1 MAGGAVSNAIRE
13 DPRVKGL
20 LYAASETQVWVS
32 YDDGDH
38 WQSLR
43 LDMPAISVRDIQVKD
58 DSTCLCSDLV
68 AATHGRGFWILDNVT
83 PLRQQAALKAAES
96 ARAVFLVKPAVA
108 VRVRHGTNDPTP
120 WPPELPAGENPM
132 PGAIIDYYLPADAS
146 GAVTIDILDAANT
159 VVRSYSSA
167 DPAIEPH
174 PGVDMEA
181 YDKVCRARPTATYC
195 GLPLYWPAP
204 PIRVSAKTGMHR
216 FSWDMRLQPFERNV
230 IADGGNVNAT
240 GAVPRRTYDEANA
253 PWAPAGSYTVR
264 LTAEGKS
271 YAQPIALKLDPRV
284 KTSAAALQQLTTL
297 SREMWERATAVRAA
311 SAAARAFS
319 VQLAAAG
326 GPEAAALKAR
336 VDSLAPA
343 VVAGGRGGRGGR
355 GGGAIL
361 VQVGAP
367 AESPTLDRVSTA
379 LMAAAMGMQGAE
391 VAPTDRQV
399 AACAAARAQATTVMA
414 QWTKLTTTELA
425 ALNAKLKTAGRPVV
439 ALPK

>member
-1 MAGGAVSNAIRE
+1 
-13 DPRVKGL
+13 
-20 LYAASETQVWVS
+20 
-32 YDDGDH
+32 
-38 WQSLR
+38 
-43 LDMPAISVRDIQVKD
+43 
-58 DSTCLCSDLV
+58 
-68 AATHGRGFWILDNVT
+68 
-83 PLRQQAALKAAES
+83 
-96 ARAVFLVKPAVA
+96 
-108 VRVRHGTNDPTP
+108 
-120 WPPELPAGENPM
+120 
-132 PGAIIDYYLPADAS
+132 
-146 GAVTIDILDAANT
+146 
-159 VVRSYSSA
+159 
-167 DPAIEPH
+167 
-174 PGVDMEA
+174 MEA

-253 PWAPAGSYTVR
+253 PWAPAGSYSVR

-271 YAQPIALKLDPRV
+271 YAQPIMLKLDPRV
-284 KTSAAALQQLTTL
+284 KTTAAALQQLTSL
-297 SREMWERATAVRAA
+297 SREMWERATAVRATY
-311 SAAARAFS
+311 AAARAFS
-319 VQLAAAG
+319 VQLATAG

-343 VVAGGRGGRGGR
+343 AVAGGRGGRGGR
-355 GGGAIL
+355 GGGGPLL
-361 VQVGAP
+361 VQIGAP
-367 AESPTLDRVSTA
+367 AESPTLDRVSGA

-425 ALNAKLKTAGRPVV
+425 ALNARRKAAGEPAIRMP
-439 ALPK
+439 